1 MQGVIHKLC
10 DEPSPQLTLKQKII
24 LDQNLTI
31 KDGGNILNF
40 LNTDSRCMAMVV
52 VSLISV
58 TYQKQ
63 QI

>member
-1 MQGVIHKLC
+1 MQRVIHKLC
-10 DEPSPQLTLKQKII
+10 DEPSPQLTLKQNII
-24 LDQNLTI
+24 LDQNLTREDI
-31 KDGGNILNF
+31 GNILN
-40 LNTDSRCMAMVV
+40 LINTVSRCMAMVV